1 MPDFAGERIHFVGVG
16 GASMCALAEYA
27 MLAGAEVSGSDRT
40 PSAATERLAA
50 LGAEVYSGAR
60 RDIIARAGLVVRSSA
75 VPLSDEEVAAALA
88 MKKRVVERHEFLSA
102 VAEDFRTVAAVAG
115 THGKTTVTAMT
126 AHILSRLGIPFVAH
140 IGGEPAG
147 MGNLTV
153 VSEKD
158 GSLPRGIFL
167 TEACEFGRHLL
178 ALSPDVAAVVNME
191 CDHPDC
197 YSGIEEVHGVFAE
210 FVEKCPLT
218 IVRAED
224 SFICK
229 GAHIAIREN
238 VRSAT
243 TGAPE
248 GTARAGD
255 AECSRM
261 PVCTYGV
268 SRILERPDGQTDEL
282 SLRGERARFT
292 LPYPGA
298 HYAADAAFAVALS
311 VALGADFKDACAALS
326 SFRGVKR
333 RYERAGKL
341 GGAEVIFDY
350 AHHPTELACTLKA
363 AESGNARVLAVFQPH
378 TYSRT
383 AKYMDDFV
391 RVLGGRE
398 EVVLMPVYAARE
410 RGAQGASS
418 VDLARAIENDF
429 PECDVYLAVSHD
441 DALNRAAER
450 AVDYDKVLFLGA
462 GDIYDIKS
470 KLAGLTTPSP
480 HSGSG

>member
-1 MPDFAGERIHFVGVG
+1 
-16 GASMCALAEYA
+16 
-27 MLAGAEVSGSDRT
+27 
-40 PSAATERLAA
+40 
-50 LGAEVYSGAR
+50 
-60 RDIIARAGLVVRSSA
+60 
-75 VPLSDEEVAAALA
+75 
-88 MKKRVVERHEFLSA
+88 
-102 VAEDFRTVAAVAG
+102 
-115 THGKTTVTAMT
+115 
-126 AHILSRLGIPFVAH
+126 
-140 IGGEPAG
+140 
-147 MGNLTV
+147 
-153 VSEKD
+153 
-158 GSLPRGIFL
+158 
-167 TEACEFGRHLL
+167 
-178 ALSPDVAAVVNME
+178 
-191 CDHPDC
+191 
-197 YSGIEEVHGVFAE
+197 
-210 FVEKCPLT
+210 
-218 IVRAED
+218 
-224 SFICK
+224 
-229 GAHIAIREN
+229 
-238 VRSAT
+238 
-243 TGAPE
+243 
-248 GTARAGD
+248 
-255 AECSRM
+255 M

-350 AHHPTELACTLKA
+350 AHHPTDLACTLKA
-363 AESGNARVLAVFQPH
+363 AESGDARVLAVFQPH